1 MVRELER
8 TGREQL
14 YSIFRKMNP
23 EQLDRLVAAL
33 RDLAAAA
40 DAAEAHREIDPVGA
54 G

>member
-14 YSIFRKMNP
+14 YSVFRRMDP

-40 DAAEAHREIDPVGA
+40 EVAEAQRGTETVRA